1 MPCVSLFAV
10 KFFTL
15 DDSVMF
21 ILTRVPERGSM
32 PAGSPHALPPR
43 ARIAHARSTSA
54 LEHPNDEPD
63 LVRRSG
69 RIYCSNVLAAASR
82 ASSPAP
88 PGVGEVHTQSTY
100 GQSFVEEG

>member
-1 MPCVSLFAV
+1 V

-21 ILTRVPERGSM
+21 ILTRVPERGST

-43 ARIAHARSTSA
+43 PRIAHARSTSA

-88 PGVGEVHTQSTY
+88 PGVGEVHTQSM
-100 GQSFVEEG
+100 